1 MSWEGSRQGP
11 RLCLKIALFTLSQR
25 RSWGNLKRT
34 ETGMVDDKVK
44 TQILETGGSPGLDPG
59 ELSAFQE
66 KICGP
71 PHCSA
76 LRDGAAVAG
85 TRKMDVDSQTTMHR
99 HGCMGGFTDNDA

>member
-1 MSWEGSRQGP
+1 
-11 RLCLKIALFTLSQR
+11 
-25 RSWGNLKRT
+25 
-34 ETGMVDDKVK
+34 MVDDKVK

-71 PHCSA
+71 PRCSA

-85 TRKMDVDSQTTMHR
+85 TRKMDVDSQTKMHR